1 MRSKKNK
8 KKLMI
13 AISLGMV
20 ATMLILSMMNSQ
32 KASIEAL
39 NQKLAQEQANA
50 LASMQSQQNTATSP
64 QEETTNVILAKTDI
78 KTGDIITLSKI
89 DKKEY
94 KKSELPPIYFVNENY
109 VLGKI
114 ASQDILMGKILTD
127 EDILATS
134 ANSINIPPDMRA
146 ITIPTSLIQGLASY
160 IYVGSRIDLI
170 AIKSPPD
177 FIAQNL
183 KIIALEF
190 SPDMQA
196 SMNAAPSAAP
206 AAAPAPPAAAPAAP
220 GAGPTA
226 APAAAPAATPATAP
240 VAAPSPAITSAG
252 KINVSADKA
261 TGITV
266 LVPVSTAK
274 KVIDAMISGKLQVI
288 TRGNNDN
295 KIYKQPSSFNINSV
309 KTTSILPPPPSGTEK
324 LPSLPG
330 IPGSSSSPPMSV
342 EKPKIEVEVI
352 EASNKRQVSFDDTS
366 NNNQRTPSKD
376 LKDLLKMSN

>member
-20 ATMLILSMMNSQ
+20 ATMGVFSMMNNQ
-32 KASIEAL
+32 KASIEA
-39 NQKLAQEQANA
+39 KLAQEQANA
-50 LASMQSQQNTATSP
+50 LAAMQSQQSPAPAP

-89 DKKEY
+89 EKKEY
-94 KKSELPPIYFVNENY
+94 KKTELPPVYFVNENY

-206 AAAPAPPAAAPAAP
+206 AAAPAAP
-220 GAGPTA
+220 
-226 APAAAPAATPATAP
+226 PAAAPAATPAAAP
-240 VAAPSPAITSAG
+240 VAAPSPAIASAG
-252 KINVSADKA
+252 KMNVSADKA

-295 KIYKQPSSFNINSV
+295 KIYKQHSSFNINSV

>member
-20 ATMLILSMMNSQ
+20 ATMGVFSMMNNQ
-32 KASIEAL
+32 KASIEA
-39 NQKLAQEQANA
+39 KLAQEQANA
-50 LASMQSQQNTATSP
+50 LAAMQSQQSPAPAP

-89 DKKEY
+89 EKKEY
-94 KKSELPPIYFVNENY
+94 KKTELPPVYFVNENY

-206 AAAPAPPAAAPAAP
+206 AAAPAAPPAAAPATP
-220 GAGPTA
+220 GA
-226 APAAAPAATPATAP
+226 APAAAPAATPAAAP
-240 VAAPSPAITSAG
+240 VAAPSPAIASAG
-252 KINVSADKA
+252 KMNVSADKA

-295 KIYKQPSSFNINSV
+295 KIYKQHSSFNINSV